1 MLNFRVAWL
10 HYFKICLWH
19 QLLDVIFMAA
29 TICSK
34 KLFLCWSHFHIFGG
48 SKKDSQAVNQG
59 PLIEG
64 NLILI
69 FFSEAAISASNS
81 EHQGVSNLRPVQTR
95 CSSLHLIQWLQ
106 QRRDRKILISLQK
119 CNRLSM
125 TAADLRF
132 SVKKPLS
139 DSRPLW
145 MQSFVL

>member
-1 MLNFRVAWL
+1 MTSATGRNFYGINNLQQKTVFVL
-10 HYFKICLWH
+10 IPFP
-19 QLLDVIFMAA
+19 
-29 TICSK
+29 
-34 KLFLCWSHFHIFGG
+34 HFWWFQKRFSSCKSRTFNWRKPDINF
-48 SKKDSQAVNQG
+48 
-59 PLIEG
+59 
-64 NLILI
+64 

-145 MQSFVL
+145 MQSFVLLSK